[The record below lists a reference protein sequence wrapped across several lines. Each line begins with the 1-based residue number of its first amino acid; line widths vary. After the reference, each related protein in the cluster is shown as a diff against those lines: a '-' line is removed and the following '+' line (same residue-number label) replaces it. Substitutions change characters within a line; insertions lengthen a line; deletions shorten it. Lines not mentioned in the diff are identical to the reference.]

1 MIESGIRRVSK
12 AHRCWK
18 CMGPINRRDNAYC
31 EIVSGHWFYYH
42 PGCHKNGRAT
52 KETEDQKWK
61 RHKIEVAEGWNEYW
75 SEKRLT
81 LQHGWMGSA
90 NPSRFILARDALLEA
105 VLTALA
111 GEFVED

>member
-42 PGCHKNGRAT
+42 PECKGA
-52 KETEDQKWK
+52 EIK
-61 RHKIEVAEGWNEYW
+61 RE
-75 SEKRLT
+75 
-81 LQHGWMGSA
+81 
-90 NPSRFILARDALLEA
+90 ARK
-105 VLTALA
+105 
-111 GEFVED
+111 